1 VKRRPVGPRLA
12 VALTGSAVFLA
23 YLDVAVVN
31 VALPTIA
38 HDFGA
43 TLTATSWTITAYTVT
58 FTALLVTAGR
68 IADARG
74 RRRVFVAGVLAFGV
88 GSALCATAPGLPWL
102 VAFRVVQGV
111 GAAVLLPVSLALL
124 LPMWPEGR
132 RGEAIGLWGMCG
144 AVGGSLG
151 PTVGGVLTAID
162 WRLIFLVNVP
172 VTAAVAIAAWRLLDE
187 TPGSGDVHIDAA
199 GIAVFAAGVAAL
211 VLSVI
216 QAPEWGVLSWETVAL
231 LAVVAVAAIWLVRLE
246 RRAAEPVLD
255 LALFRIRRFAIGT
268 ASSTLFFLAFLGH
281 GLASV
286 LFLQYAWGYGP
297 AKAGVAYAVG
307 PAVGILA
314 NLVGGRFVDRHGY
327 RRVGIAGLLVY
338 AGALAL
344 FGLWVAPGP
353 ESYLTRYLPVVCVS
367 SICLGFVFPA
377 MTGAGTADVPPQ
389 LLATSTGVLNTVRQ
403 VGGVVGIALVVAVI
417 GSGSGGT
424 DAFRRLYLGLCAA
437 VLLAALSMAAL
448 RRVPRAAPR

>member
-1 VKRRPVGPRLA
+1 VV
-12 VALTGSAVFLA
+12 LTGSAVFLA

-31 VALPTIA
+31 VALPTVA
-38 HDFGA
+38 RDLGT
-43 TLTATSWTITAYTVT
+43 TLEATSWTITAYTVT

-68 IADARG
+68 FADARG
-74 RRRVFVAGVLAFGV
+74 RRRIFVAGVIIFGV
-88 GSALCATAPGLPWL
+88 GSALCATAPGLVWL

-124 LPMWPEGR
+124 LPLWPEAR

-144 AVGGSLG
+144 AVAGSLG

-162 WRLIFLVNVP
+162 WRLIFLINVP
-172 VTAAVAIAAWRLLDE
+172 VTIAVAIAAWRLLDE
-187 TPGSGDVHIDAA
+187 TPASGDVHVDAA
-199 GIAVFAAGVAAL
+199 GIAVFATGVAAL
-211 VLSVI
+211 VLAVI
-216 QAPEWGVLSWETVAL
+216 QAPEWGVVSPETAV
-231 LAVVAVAAIWLVRLE
+231 LAVVAVVAAIWLVRLE

-255 LALFRIRRFAIGT
+255 LALFKIRRFAIGT
-268 ASSTLFFLAFLGH
+268 AASTLFFLAFLGH

-327 RRVGIAGLLVY
+327 RGIGIGGLLVY
-338 AGALAL
+338 AGALAA

-353 ESYLTRYLPVVCVS
+353 QSYLTRYLPVVCVAS
-367 SICLGFVFPA
+367 VCLGFVFPA

-403 VGGVVGIALVVAVI
+403 VGGVVGIALVVAVV
-417 GSGSGGT
+417 GSGSGGA
-424 DAFRRLYLGLCAA
+424 DAFRGLYLGLCSA

-448 RRVPRAAPR
+448 RRVGRPATA